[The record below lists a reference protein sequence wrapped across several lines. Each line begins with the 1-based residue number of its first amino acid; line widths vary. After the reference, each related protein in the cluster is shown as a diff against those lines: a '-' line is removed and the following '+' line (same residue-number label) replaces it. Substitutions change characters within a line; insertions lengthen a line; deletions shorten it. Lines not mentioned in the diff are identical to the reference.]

1 MTSNAQTWDNYYT
14 LADTVEVGDIIDL
27 DGVWLKVIE
36 KKKTGIKVANGKFV
50 SFGDVIFGWMKK
62 GHHGL

>member
-27 DGVWLKVIE
+27 DGVSLKVIE
-36 KKKTGIKVANGKFV
+36 KKKTTELINK
-50 SFGDVIFGWMKK
+50 KK
-62 GHHGL
+62 GL